1 MNAREGPPF
10 IKKERRRVVKLA
22 ASTWIGDHDR
32 CVKSDIN
39 EQEDVRVLIPTT

>member
-1 MNAREGPPF
+1 MNAREEPPF
-10 IKKERRRVVKLA
+10 IREERRLVVKLA
-22 ASTWIGDHDR
+22 ANAWSGDHDR